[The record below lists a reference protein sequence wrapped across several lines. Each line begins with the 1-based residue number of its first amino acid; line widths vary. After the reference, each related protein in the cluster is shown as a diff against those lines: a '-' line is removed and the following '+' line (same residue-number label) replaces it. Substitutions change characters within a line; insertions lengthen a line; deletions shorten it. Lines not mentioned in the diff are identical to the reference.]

1 MPAHVGLLNR
11 AMIVGQ
17 IQVGTKQ
24 RYIAV
29 CFGISQSAVSKLS
42 KKFNNTNEVKDKPR
56 SGRPKITSQR
66 EDQYIEANAGRNR
79 RVTGE
84 ILLLSL
90 TSSQFVET
98 VTF

>member
-11 AMIVGQ
+11 AIIVGQ

-24 RYIAV
+24 RDIAARFV
-29 CFGISQSAVSKLS
+29 ISQSAVSKLS
-42 KKFNNTNEVKDKPR
+42 KKFNDTNEVKNKPR

-98 VTF
+98 VKF